1 MCFGGRESTPQTFHK
16 IQNPKSKIEMTKIIF
31 DTDPGGDDA
40 FALLWLQSLAK
51 QGHAELIAVTTAE
64 GNINSKLTFI
74 NASKVLSLGGFEKVE
89 LGRGVTVKNPQADD
103 AAHIHGMDGMGNIS
117 NNLPAAKHD
126 FEKAV
131 YSDDLIIDKLN
142 AYPGEVSI
150 LAVGPLT
157 NLAAAETKSPGILKK
172 AKEIV
177 IMGGAFKVPGNVT
190 THAEFNIFYNPEA
203 AEKVFSSC
211 NNLVILPLDITEKLL
226 FTPEMAEDI
235 MSSSQNHLTQFI
247 SDLCDF
253 MTEANLRYRQT
264 RGFKGFLV
272 HDGAAV
278 AYLFYPETLLFC
290 RAKVDVETQ
299 GKHTLG
305 KTFFDERFIAKK
317 DANSWVALEVDK
329 EGLLASLLEDIKFL
343 CMD

>member
-1 MCFGGRESTPQTFHK
+1 
-16 IQNPKSKIEMTKIIF
+16 MTKIIF

-40 FALLWLQSLAK
+40 FALLWLLSLQK
-51 QGHAELIAVTTAE
+51 QQLLDLIAVTTAE

-74 NASKVLSLGGFEKVE
+74 NASKVLSLGGFEQIEIGK
-89 LGRGVTVKNPQADD
+89 GVRVKNPQAAD
-103 AAHIHGMDGMGNIS
+103 ASYIHGTDGMGNIS
-117 NNLPAAKHD
+117 NQLPAAKHD
-126 FEKAV
+126 FDKAV

-142 AYPGEVSI
+142 AYPGEITI

-157 NLAAAETKSPGILKK
+157 NLAAAEIKSPGILKK
-172 AKEIV
+172 AKEV
-177 IMGGAFKVPGNVT
+177 VVMGGAFKVPGNVT
-190 THAEFNIFYNPEA
+190 PHAEFNIFYNPEA
-203 AEKVFSSC
+203 AAKVCTSC
-211 NNLVILPLDITEKLL
+211 NNLVVLPLDITEKLI

-235 MSSSQNHLTQFI
+235 MSNSQNNLTQFI

-264 RGFKGFLV
+264 RGVKGFLV
-272 HDGAAV
+272 HDGATI

-343 CMD
+343 CMN